1 VIIVSETIRRTRQQ
15 RCQPGIR
22 AEVHVHLAPLLA
34 VATYPGLAAP
44 IATV

>member
-22 AEVHVHLAPLLA
+22 AEVHVHPCAPPGRRDMEPLA
-34 VATYPGLAAP
+34 
-44 IATV
+44 